1 MTPEKVVVSEESDAR
16 QLVALPQFAELI
28 FPIIGPVVALFV
40 VVLTSI
46 STILPGEDV
55 LETLE
60 TLQAGQQLPSPVRR
74 HVLVADFEMF
84 NLTKF
89 TLLSTISIKEPC
101 RRCTLQGKVQG
112 LDIYRL
118 RHHKGTGIYPRNT
131 FER

>member
-1 MTPEKVVVSEESDAR
+1 MLRDVTPEKVVVSEESDAR

-74 HVLVADFEMF
+74 HVLVAHFEMF

-89 TLLSTISIKEPC
+89 TL
-101 RRCTLQGKVQG
+101 
-112 LDIYRL
+112 
-118 RHHKGTGIYPRNT
+118 
-131 FER
+131 